1 MREEAEPFAL
11 SVLRPELFVPF
22 FRDILVHSEVLC
34 VSDRDGA
41 ISSRWGF
48 IPTLSIH

>member
-1 MREEAEPFAL
+1 MREGAETFAL
-11 SVLRPELFVPF
+11 SVLPLELFVPF

-34 VSDRDGA
+34 VSDPGGA